1 MNYLEHLFNY
11 VTAVLVIGGILILF
25 FGFLAAISKEK
36 RILKWIALGSFLAG
50 MIVLFA
56 GLLSEYKGQQASKL
70 LQSKTEEVA
79 KLSQEIKELAKT
91 NANLNKEIT
100 GSLTG
105 GDSFCYLMPVPSF
118 TEANTLAFNLNHLGK
133 YPMYDVHIE
142 IWDDTINENVDL
154 GAIFEK
160 HFGYR
165 QKKYTVEEYLSHSK
179 EKRDEESKKNAVMN
193 KEIMEII
200 NRAKL
205 VDKSIGTITLD
216 VNRQGVTIYIFNL
229 PSDRDH
235 QEFSAHIHA
244 RNGYFYQKIKFKFV
258 DGRWRM
264 NSTVVKSISEK
275 ENILLRELRSVGK
288 TLMVEIVK

>member
-1 MNYLEHLFNY
+1 MNFLEHLFNY
-11 VTAVLVIGGILILF
+11 VTVALVIGGILILF
-25 FGFLAAISKEK
+25 FGVLAAISKEK
-36 RILKWIALGSFLAG
+36 RSLKWIALGSFLAG
-50 MIVLFA
+50 MIVLSA

-79 KLSQEIKELAKT
+79 KIAQEIARLAKT
-91 NANLNKEIT
+91 NANLNKEIA

-105 GDSFCYLMPVPSF
+105 GDSFCYLMPIPSF
-118 TEANTLAFNLNHLGK
+118 TEADTLALNLHHFGK

-154 GAIFEK
+154 GKIFEK
-160 HFGYR
+160 HFGYG
-165 QKKYTVEEYLSHSK
+165 QKKYTVEEYLSRSK
-179 EKRDEESKKNAVMN
+179 EKRDEESKKNAVLN

-205 VDKSIGTITLD
+205 IDKSIGTITLD

-229 PSDRDH
+229 PPDRDH

-244 RNGYFYQKIKFKFV
+244 RNGYFLQKIKFKVV

-264 NSTVVKSISEK
+264 NSTLLKSISEK
-275 ENILLRELRSVGK
+275 ENVLLRELRSVGD
-288 TLMVEIVK
+288 TLTAEIVK

>member
-1 MNYLEHLFNY
+1 MNFLEYLFN
-11 VTAVLVIGGILILF
+11 VNTAAFVIGGMLIFLF
-25 FGFLAAISKEK
+25 SFLAAISKEK

-79 KLSQEIKELAKT
+79 KLSQEIAELANT
-91 NANLNKEIT
+91 NANLNKEIA

-105 GDSFCYLMPVPSF
+105 GDSFCYLIPVASF
-118 TEANTLAFNLNHLGK
+118 TEANTLAFNLNHSGK

-154 GAIFEK
+154 GSIFEK
-160 HFGYR
+160 HFGY
-165 QKKYTVEEYLSHSK
+165 QKKYTVEEYLSRSK
-179 EKRDEESKKNAVMN
+179 EKRDEESKKNAVLN

-205 VDKSIGTITLD
+205 IDKSIGTITHD
-216 VNRQGVTIYIFNL
+216 VNRQGVTMYIFNL
-229 PSDRDH
+229 PPDRDH

-244 RNGYFYQKIKFKFV
+244 RNGYFYQKIKFKVV

-264 NSTVVKSISEK
+264 NSTLEKSISEK
-275 ENILLRELRSVGK
+275 ENILLRELRSVGE

>member
-1 MNYLEHLFNY
+1 MNFLEYLLN
-11 VTAVLVIGGILILF
+11 VNTAALVIGGTLILLF
-25 FGFLAAISKEK
+25 SFLAAISKEK

-50 MIVLFA
+50 MIVLF
-56 GLLSEYKGQQASKL
+56 GGVLSEYKGQQASKL

-79 KLSQEIKELAKT
+79 KLSQEMAELAKT
-91 NANLNKEIT
+91 NANLNKEIA

-105 GDSFCYLMPVPSF
+105 GDSFCYLMPVPNF
-118 TEANTLAFNLNHLGK
+118 TEANTLAFNLNHSGK

-142 IWDDTINENVDL
+142 IWDDTINEKVDF

-160 HFGYR
+160 HFGYQ
-165 QKKYTVEEYLSHSK
+165 QKKYTVEEYLSRSK

-205 VDKSIGTITLD
+205 IDKSIGTITHD
-216 VNRQGVTIYIFNL
+216 INRQGVTIHIFNL
-229 PSDRDH
+229 PPDRDH

-244 RNGYFYQKIKFKFV
+244 RNGYFYQKIKFKVV

-264 NSTVVKSISEK
+264 NSTLEKSISEK
-275 ENILLRELRSVGK
+275 ENILLRELRSVGE

>member
-1 MNYLEHLFNY
+1 MNFLEHLFNY
-11 VTAVLVIGGILILF
+11 VTVALVIGGILILF
-25 FGFLAAISKEK
+25 FGVLAAISKEK
-36 RILKWIALGSFLAG
+36 RSLKWIALGSFLAG
-50 MIVLFA
+50 MIVLSA

-79 KLSQEIKELAKT
+79 KIAQEIARLAKT
-91 NANLNKEIT
+91 NANLNKEIA

-105 GDSFCYLMPVPSF
+105 GDSFCYLMPIPSF
-118 TEANTLAFNLNHLGK
+118 TEADTLALNLHHFGK

-154 GAIFEK
+154 GKIFEK
-160 HFGYR
+160 HFGYG
-165 QKKYTVEEYLSHSK
+165 QKKYTVEEYLSRSK
-179 EKRDEESKKNAVMN
+179 EKRDEESKKNAVLN

-205 VDKSIGTITLD
+205 IDKSIGTITLD

-229 PSDRDH
+229 PPDRDH

-244 RNGYFYQKIKFKFV
+244 RNGYFLQKIKFKVV
-258 DGRWRM
+258 DGRWQM
-264 NSTVVKSISEK
+264 NSTLLKSISEK
-275 ENILLRELRSVGK
+275 ENVLLRELRSVGD
-288 TLMVEIVK
+288 TLTAEIVK

>member
-1 MNYLEHLFNY
+1 MKFLEHLFN
-11 VTAVLVIGGILILF
+11 VNTAALVIGGILIFLF
-25 FGFLAAISKEK
+25 SFLAAISKEK

-79 KLSQEIKELAKT
+79 KLSQEIAELAKT
-91 NANLNKEIT
+91 NANLNKEIA

-118 TEANTLAFNLNHLGK
+118 TEANTLAFNLNHSGK

-160 HFGYR
+160 HFGY
-165 QKKYTVEEYLSHSK
+165 QKKYTVEEYLSRSK
-179 EKRDEESKKNAVMN
+179 EKKDEESKKNAVMN
-193 KEIMEII
+193 NEIMEII
-200 NRAKL
+200 NRARL
-205 VDKSIGTITLD
+205 IDKSIGTITHD
-216 VNRQGVTIYIFNL
+216 VNRQGVTLYIFNL
-229 PSDRDH
+229 LSDRDH
-235 QEFSAHIHA
+235 QEFSVHIHA
-244 RNGYFYQKIKFKFV
+244 RNGYFHQKIKFKVV

-264 NSTVVKSISEK
+264 NSTLEKSISEK
-275 ENILLRELRSVGK
+275 ENILLRELRSVGE

>member
-1 MNYLEHLFNY
+1 MNFLEYLFN
-11 VTAVLVIGGILILF
+11 VITAALVIGGILILLF
-25 FGFLAAISKEK
+25 SFLAAISKEK

-56 GLLSEYKGQQASKL
+56 GLLSEYKGQQDSKL

-79 KLSQEIKELAKT
+79 KLSQEIAELAKT
-91 NANLNKEIT
+91 NANLNKDIA

-118 TEANTLAFNLNHLGK
+118 TEANTLAFNLNHSGK

-160 HFGYR
+160 HFGY

-193 KEIMEII
+193 NEIMEII
-200 NRAKL
+200 NRARL
-205 VDKSIGTITLD
+205 IDKSIGTITHD
-216 VNRQGVTIYIFNL
+216 VNRQGITLYIFNL
-229 PSDRDH
+229 PPDRDH
-235 QEFSAHIHA
+235 QEFSIHIHA
-244 RNGYFYQKIKFKFV
+244 RNGYFHQKIKFKVV

-264 NSTVVKSISEK
+264 NSTLEKSISEK
-275 ENILLRELRSVGK
+275 ENILLRELRSVGE

>member
-1 MNYLEHLFNY
+1 MNFLEYLFN
-11 VTAVLVIGGILILF
+11 VITAALVIGGILILLF
-25 FGFLAAISKEK
+25 SFLAAISKEK

-56 GLLSEYKGQQASKL
+56 GLLSEYKGQQDSKL

-79 KLSQEIKELAKT
+79 KLSQEIAELAKT
-91 NANLNKEIT
+91 NANLNKDIA

-118 TEANTLAFNLNHLGK
+118 TEANTLAFNLNHSGK

-160 HFGYR
+160 HFGY

-193 KEIMEII
+193 NEIMEII
-200 NRAKL
+200 NRARL
-205 VDKSIGTITLD
+205 IDKSIGTITHD
-216 VNRQGVTIYIFNL
+216 VNRQGITLYIFNL
-229 PSDRDH
+229 PPDRDH
-235 QEFSAHIHA
+235 QEFSVHIHA
-244 RNGYFYQKIKFKFV
+244 RNGYFHQKIKFKVV

-264 NSTVVKSISEK
+264 NSTLEKSISEK
-275 ENILLRELRSVGK
+275 ENILLRELRSVGE

>member
-1 MNYLEHLFNY
+1 MNFLEHFFNY
-11 VTAVLVIGGILILF
+11 VTVTLVTGGILVLLF
-25 FGFLAAISKEK
+25 GALAAISKKK

-50 MIVLFA
+50 MTVLFA
-56 GLLSEYKGQQASKL
+56 GVLSEYKGQQTSKQ
-70 LQSKTEEVA
+70 LQNKTEEVA
-79 KLSQEIKELAKT
+79 NLSQDIAELAKT
-91 NANLNKEIT
+91 NANLNTEIA
-100 GSLTG
+100 GALTG

-118 TEANTLAFNLNHLGK
+118 TEANTLAFNLNHSGK

-165 QKKYTVEEYLSHSK
+165 QKKYTVEEYLSRSK

-205 VDKSIGTITLD
+205 IDKSIGTITFD
-216 VNRQGVTIYIFNL
+216 INRQGVTTYIFNL
-229 PSDRDH
+229 PPDRDH

-244 RNGYFYQKIKFKFV
+244 RNGYFHQKIKFKVFN
-258 DGRWRM
+258 GQWRM
-264 NSTVVKSISEK
+264 HSTLVKSISEK
-275 ENILLRELRSVGK
+275 ENILLRELRSVGD
-288 TLMVEIVK
+288 TLTVEIVK

>member
-1 MNYLEHLFNY
+1 MNFLEHLFNY
-11 VTAVLVIGGILILF
+11 VTVALVIGGILILL
-25 FGFLAAISKEK
+25 FGLLASISKEK
-36 RILKWIALGSFLAG
+36 RSLKWIALGSFLAG
-50 MIVLFA
+50 MIVLSA

-79 KLSQEIKELAKT
+79 KISQEIAELAKT
-91 NANLNKEIT
+91 NANLNKEIA

-105 GDSFCYLMPVPSF
+105 GDSFCYLMPIPSF
-118 TEANTLAFNLNHLGK
+118 TEADTLALNLHHFGK

-154 GAIFEK
+154 GKIFEK
-160 HFGYR
+160 HFGYG
-165 QKKYTVEEYLSHSK
+165 QKKYTVEEYLSRSK
-179 EKRDEESKKNAVMN
+179 EKRDEESKKNAVLN

-205 VDKSIGTITLD
+205 IDKSIGTITLD

-229 PSDRDH
+229 PPDRDH

-244 RNGYFYQKIKFKFV
+244 RNGYFLQKIKFKVV

-264 NSTVVKSISEK
+264 NSTLVKSISEK
-275 ENILLRELRSVGK
+275 ENVLLRELRSVGD
-288 TLMVEIVK
+288 TLTAEIVK

>member
-1 MNYLEHLFNY
+1 MNFLEYLFN
-11 VTAVLVIGGILILF
+11 VITAALVIGGILILLF
-25 FGFLAAISKEK
+25 SFLAAISKEK

-56 GLLSEYKGQQASKL
+56 GLLSEYKGQQDSKL

-79 KLSQEIKELAKT
+79 KLSQEIAELAKT
-91 NANLNKEIT
+91 NANLNKDIA

-118 TEANTLAFNLNHLGK
+118 TEANTLAFNLNHSGK

-160 HFGYR
+160 HFGY

-193 KEIMEII
+193 NEIMEII
-200 NRAKL
+200 NRARL
-205 VDKSIGTITLD
+205 IDKSIGTITHD
-216 VNRQGVTIYIFNL
+216 VNRQGITLYIFNL
-229 PSDRDH
+229 PPDRDH

-244 RNGYFYQKIKFKFV
+244 RNGYFHQKIKFKVV

-264 NSTVVKSISEK
+264 NSTLEKSISEK
-275 ENILLRELRSVGK
+275 ENILLRELRSVGD

>member
-1 MNYLEHLFNY
+1 MNFLEYLFN
-11 VTAVLVIGGILILF
+11 VITAALVIGGILILLF
-25 FGFLAAISKEK
+25 SFLAAISKEK

-56 GLLSEYKGQQASKL
+56 GLLSEYKGQQDSKL

-79 KLSQEIKELAKT
+79 KLSQEIAELAKT
-91 NANLNKEIT
+91 NANLNKDIA

-118 TEANTLAFNLNHLGK
+118 TEANTLAFNLNHSGK

-160 HFGYR
+160 HFGY

-193 KEIMEII
+193 NEIMEII
-200 NRAKL
+200 NRARL
-205 VDKSIGTITLD
+205 IDKSIGTITHD
-216 VNRQGVTIYIFNL
+216 VNRQGITLYIFNL
-229 PSDRDH
+229 PPDRDH
-235 QEFSAHIHA
+235 QEFSVHIHA
-244 RNGYFYQKIKFKFV
+244 RNGYFHQKIKFKVV

-264 NSTVVKSISEK
+264 NSTLEKSISEK
-275 ENILLRELRSVGK
+275 ENILLRELRSVGD

>member
-1 MNYLEHLFNY
+1 MNFLENLFN
-11 VTAVLVIGGILILF
+11 VITAALVIGGILILLF
-25 FGFLAAISKEK
+25 SFLAAISKEK

-56 GLLSEYKGQQASKL
+56 GLLSEYKGQQDSKL

-79 KLSQEIKELAKT
+79 KLSQEIAELAKT
-91 NANLNKEIT
+91 NANLNKDIA

-118 TEANTLAFNLNHLGK
+118 TEANTLAFNLNHSGK

-160 HFGYR
+160 HFGY

-193 KEIMEII
+193 NEIMEII
-200 NRAKL
+200 NRARL
-205 VDKSIGTITLD
+205 IDKSIGTITHD
-216 VNRQGVTIYIFNL
+216 VNRQGITLYIFNL
-229 PSDRDH
+229 PPDRDH
-235 QEFSAHIHA
+235 QEFSVHIHA
-244 RNGYFYQKIKFKFV
+244 RNGYFHQKIKFKVV

-264 NSTVVKSISEK
+264 NSTLEKSISEK
-275 ENILLRELRSVGK
+275 ENILLRELRSVGD

>member
-1 MNYLEHLFNY
+1 MNFLEHLFNY
-11 VTAVLVIGGILILF
+11 VTVALVIGGILILF
-25 FGFLAAISKEK
+25 FGVLAAISKEK
-36 RILKWIALGSFLAG
+36 RSLKWIALGSFLAG
-50 MIVLFA
+50 MIVLSA

-79 KLSQEIKELAKT
+79 KIAQEIARLAKT
-91 NANLNKEIT
+91 NANLNKEIA

-105 GDSFCYLMPVPSF
+105 GDSFCYLMPIPSF
-118 TEANTLAFNLNHLGK
+118 TEADTLALNLHHFGK

-154 GAIFEK
+154 GKIFEK
-160 HFGYR
+160 HFGYG
-165 QKKYTVEEYLSHSK
+165 QKKYTVEEYLSRSK
-179 EKRDEESKKNAVMN
+179 EKRDEESKKNAVLN

-205 VDKSIGTITLD
+205 IDKSIGTITLD

-229 PSDRDH
+229 PPDRDH

-244 RNGYFYQKIKFKFV
+244 RNGYFLQKIKFKVV

-264 NSTVVKSISEK
+264 NSTLLKSISEK
-275 ENILLRELRSVGK
+275 ENVLLRELRSVGD
-288 TLMVEIVK
+288 TLTTEIVK